1 MFLLMVSILWLYSI
15 RDTLLGCIPST
26 FDPAVEKHCN
36 RLCSNGEVLGGFTTV
51 CVHNCVCAWCV
62 CVCSLLCVC
71 VCVCVFTTVC
81 VCAWCVCALLR
92 VCTVCVC
99 SLLCVCVCVHG
110 VCVCVFTTVCV
121 FTVCECCSL
130 LCVCVCVFITVC
142 VHLDG
147 LNAENKFHCW
157 WRCTHRRVMIGSTQK

>member
-1 MFLLMVSILWLYSI
+1 MMLILWLYSI

-51 CVHNCVCAWCV
+51 CVHNCLCAW
-62 CVCSLLCVC
+62 C

-92 VCTVCVC
+92 VCVFTVCVCVFTVCVCVC
-99 SLLCVCVCVHG
+99 SLLCVCSRCVSVVHY
-110 VCVCVFTTVCV
+110 
-121 FTVCECCSL
+121 
-130 LCVCVCVFITVC
+130 CVCVCVHYCMC